1 MWLFNVINKLSKFKN
16 VPKVTNVKT
25 VKSINYIDNIPK
37 EYLDVLKESMNQWY
51 KKSLFMNIVSPKV
64 KKVIKKKWYD
74 IKGHYITSGG
84 IRHIFNRHGERAKLQ
99 KDEIPVTWNDIEK
112 IPLIVNKPDVLR
124 ISKKLSDSWNQVLK
138 YEKLIWNKYY
148 YLEYIDK
155 KSKFLKTQTMYINK
169 VKDDVKNKIKNIK
182 IKK

>member
-1 MWLFNVINKLSKFKN
+1 MWLFNAINKLSKFKN

-25 VKSINYIDNIPK
+25 VKNINYIDNIPK
-37 EYLDVLKESMNQWY
+37 ENLDTLKDSITTGEN
-51 KKSLFMNIVSPKV
+51 KRLFMNIVSPKV

-148 YLEYIDK
+148 YLEYLNNK
-155 KSKFLKTQTMYINK
+155 NNFLETQTMYINK
-169 VKDDVKNKIKNIK
+169 VKDKVKNIK